1 MTLANQSYG
10 MRYDRMPIEIEA
22 PEEYGYENIRYNL
35 SESSFTDQTLE
46 SLDLKIPNL
55 KLIYNEHRGGKKLR
69 KLVAS
74 GSDSLHEDDVL
85 ITSGAAGALFIISTS
100 QLNPESHLVVVRP
113 NYSTNIETPR
123 AIGCEISF
131 IDLTYEDQFQI
142 NVAAIEA
149 SIKRNTKIV
158 SITCPHNPT
167 GTLISEDS
175 LRQLVA
181 VTKKH
186 NCLLLVDETYRDISY
201 GSQLPIAASLDDHVI
216 SVCSL
221 SKSFGAPGI
230 RVGWLICKDQSLQ
243 TTFLAAKEQ
252 MSISGSVIDEWIAE
266 QLLARKSETLQVT
279 TAEMKIRRSIVAAWI
294 EKEELLE
301 WVQPEGGIVC
311 FPRMTRE
318 PVGGTAG
325 FYKRLLEVHG
335 TYVGPGHWFEMPDTS
350 FRVGYGWSTRS
361 ELEEGLEAIS
371 KALREL

>member
-1 MTLANQSYG
+1 

>member
-1 MTLANQSYG
+1 

-74 GSDSLHEDDVL
+74 GGDSLHEDD
-85 ITSGAAGALFIISTS
+85 
-100 QLNPESHLVVVRP
+100 LNPESHLVVVRP

-181 VTKKH
+181 VIKKH

-201 GSQLPIAASLDDHVI
+201 GSQLPIAASLGDHVI
-216 SVCSL
+216 S
-221 SKSFGAPGI
+221 
-230 RVGWLICKDQSLQ
+230 

-266 QLLARKSETLQVT
+266 QLLARKSEILQVT

>member
-1 MTLANQSYG
+1 

-74 GSDSLHEDDVL
+74 GGDSLHEDDVL

-149 SIKRNTKIV
+149 HLGGFSASACCRHQK
-158 SITCPHNPT
+158 
-167 GTLISEDS
+167 
-175 LRQLVA
+175 A
-181 VTKKH
+181 
-186 NCLLLVDETYRDISY
+186 
-201 GSQLPIAASLDDHVI
+201 QLP
-216 SVCSL
+216 
-221 SKSFGAPGI
+221 SFGRRNLSGYQL
-230 RVGWLICKDQSLQ
+230 WL
-243 TTFLAAKEQ
+243 
-252 MSISGSVIDEWIAE
+252 SVAH
-266 QLLARKSETLQVT
+266 
-279 TAEMKIRRSIVAAWI
+279 RRI
-294 EKEELLE
+294 
-301 WVQPEGGIVC
+301 
-311 FPRMTRE
+311 
-318 PVGGTAG
+318 
-325 FYKRLLEVHG
+325 
-335 TYVGPGHWFEMPDTS
+335 
-350 FRVGYGWSTRS
+350 FR
-361 ELEEGLEAIS
+361 
-371 KALREL
+371 